1 MPTKPGATRAAA
13 RQIIAGGLALIF
25 LAARVAA
32 VEPSAPRNLYV
43 SVERDGRPVEGLNPT
58 SFRLLID
65 GGPAPV
71 QLAPQEQPAQ
81 VVFVIENSRSA
92 DWYRSEIAAAMQ
104 EFAETAPEG
113 NWYALVGFARDV
125 EVTADFTRVKENIAS
140 AFDSMGQS
148 GWEDISTFDAVYAV
162 LGRLRRIPGRHV
174 VVLIG
179 SGLDRYSERSLGD
192 AQKELEASDVT
203 VYAIG
208 TGALLRR
215 QYEPYVFPGLRMN
228 EMQAQGVL
236 ETLAEDSGGKAWFP
250 DSESGFADAMRG
262 VFTDMASQYRLVYAG
277 GIPPDGKLHKIKLK
291 IVEFGG
297 RELDYDVR
305 VRKGWRAG

>member
-1 MPTKPGATRAAA
+1 MPTKSGATRTAA

-25 LAARVAA
+25 LAARVPA

-43 SVERDGRPVEGLNPT
+43 SVERDGRPVEGLDPT
-58 SFRLLID
+58 NFRLLID
-65 GGPAPV
+65 GSPAPV
-71 QLAPQEQPAQ
+71 QLARQEQPAH

-104 EFAETAPEG
+104 EFAEIAPEG
-113 NWYALVGFARDV
+113 NWYALVSFARDV
-125 EVTADFTRVKENIAS
+125 EVTADFTRMKENIAS

-148 GWEDISTFDAVYAV
+148 GWEDISTFDAVYSV
-162 LGRLRRIPGRHV
+162 LGKLRRIRGRRV

-192 AQKELEASDVT
+192 AEKQLEASDVT
-203 VYAIG
+203 IYAIG

-262 VFTDMASQYRLVYAG
+262 VFTDMALQYRLVYG
-277 GIPPDGKLHKIKLK
+277 GGVPPDGKLHKIKLK